1 MYLIASFAS
10 DTVTVSWLNTGKIES
25 IMALNRAPRL
35 SLRGRPFCP
44 SALPAKHF
52 SSYFPSSH
60 HSLTHISRR
69 LFSSAASLDQSQVA
83 ERVVNVVKNFHKID
97 GSVSVNAESHFTNDL
112 GLDSLDTVEV
122 VMAFEDEFAIEIP
135 DVEAE
140 KIQSCK
146 DAIKYISSHP
156 HAK

>member
-1 MYLIASFAS
+1 
-10 DTVTVSWLNTGKIES
+10 
-25 IMALNRAPRL
+25 MALNRVRF
-35 SLRGRPFCP
+35 SVRGKTSCCP
-44 SALPAKHF
+44 STPAKHF
-52 SSYFPSSH
+52 SLCFVPSQQF
-60 HSLTHISRR
+60 SLPRINGR
-69 LFSSAASLDQSQVA
+69 LFSSAAALDQIQVA

-97 GSVSVNAESHFTNDL
+97 GSVSVSAESHFMNDL

-146 DAIKYISSHP
+146 DAIKYIASHP